1 MNQQHP
7 LFDFTDLRPSHFAED
22 LANSQRLDS
31 DRYKTGYIACAS
43 EVSRFIF
50 NTTSGFNLTMIA
62 NLVGHLHYSIED
74 LETQTPSS
82 ANPSLDMDRYRAGY
96 IACASEIF
104 KFLSRPLSSM
114 PGVNI
119 TMIEHLMSSLINSL
133 ETKTSTV
140 AFIQANSQVEAAK
153 VENSP
158 ENTNVT
164 EIQADPTGEFNMLLI
179 LRLGVAHSSR
189 PDPQEM

>member
-1 MNQQHP
+1 
-7 LFDFTDLRPSHFAED
+7 
-22 LANSQRLDS
+22 
-31 DRYKTGYIACAS
+31 
-43 EVSRFIF
+43 
-50 NTTSGFNLTMIA
+50 
-62 NLVGHLHYSIED
+62 
-74 LETQTPSS
+74 
-82 ANPSLDMDRYRAGY
+82 MDRYRAGY

-104 KFLSRPLSSM
+104 QFLSRPLSSM

-189 PDPQEM
+189 PDAQKM